1 MPDPLEFIYNR
12 RSIRKFTDQ
21 PIPETELTRLLQ
33 AAMAA
38 PSAMNAQPWEF
49 VVVTD
54 PAVLKELYNSTLFS
68 RHKAAAVIVVCGRSR
83 VQKTRSDGQFWVQDC
98 SAATEN
104 ILLAA
109 TALGLGSVW
118 VGVYPVA
125 LFTMR
130 VSQILHLPK
139 GVIPLGMVYLGY
151 PAEKKEPRSQYD
163 ATRVHWQTF
172 ETLGNGHNEKTGTGK
187 LSSTIR
193 SVLGGKHKKD
203 ELSEEKKEG

>member
-1 MPDPLEFIYNR
+1 MPDSLEFIYNR

-21 PIPETELTRLLQ
+21 PIPETELTRLLN

-54 PAVLKELYNSTLFS
+54 PAVLSELYNSTLFS
-68 RHKAAAVIVVCGRSR
+68 RHKAAAVIIVCGRAR
-83 VQKTRSDGQFWVQDC
+83 VLRAKSDGQFWVQDC

-163 ATRVHWQTF
+163 ETRVHWQTF
-172 ETLGNGHNEKTGTGK
+172 EPRK
-187 LSSTIR
+187 
-193 SVLGGKHKKD
+193 
-203 ELSEEKKEG
+203 